1 MFLPCQRKRLM
12 KQSLVPRPGPA
23 PFLFSLLSVPRLV
36 RKTVY
41 KGASGKVVC
50 SEIGANFSLRLSKP
64 QQTQLSQPK

>member
-1 MFLPCQRKRLM
+1 M
-12 KQSLVPRPGPA
+12 KQSLVPRPGPG

-50 SEIGANFSLRLSKP
+50 SETGANFSLRLSKP